1 MGLFRKTFPVGPLGC
16 NCSLLADEDT
26 KEALVIDPGD
36 EFEHIWS
43 LIQENELQVK
53 AIVHTHAHID
63 HIGATAELAAATK
76 AKTYLHPDD
85 IFLHQ
90 ILAEQAQMIGLPAPT
105 SSPIDEDL
113 VDEAS
118 FRFGEHELG
127 VLHTP
132 GHTPGSV
139 CFCLEKSD
147 LCFSGDT
154 LFSGSIGRTDLW
166 GGDFELIQKSIK
178 DRLYTLNGSV
188 EVIPGHGPNTHID
201 VERHSNAFV
210 RAD

>member
-16 NCSLLADEDT
+16 NCSLLADEDS

-76 AKTYLHPDD
+76 ANTYLHPDD

-105 SSPIDEDL
+105 SSPTMHFIINL
-113 VDEAS
+113 M
-118 FRFGEHELG
+118 RKL
-127 VLHTP
+127 
-132 GHTPGSV
+132 
-139 CFCLEKSD
+139 
-147 LCFSGDT
+147 
-154 LFSGSIGRTDLW
+154 
-166 GGDFELIQKSIK
+166 
-178 DRLYTLNGSV
+178 
-188 EVIPGHGPNTHID
+188 
-201 VERHSNAFV
+201 
-210 RAD
+210 